1 MRAVFRVKHLYLLVI
16 TSILLIVLSSC
27 DKDYAYIKRSKA
39 FYINDNANVLLQSTK
54 YTIYFYGKMLYEDS
68 LKRNSAINNNIDSA
82 QVVVLTY
89 AGSKSDFYIP
99 DLFNAWG
106 IGKNDMGILLIL
118 YFDKVRNE
126 LIFNGIG
133 PKMSGFM
140 SGIDMDLI
148 IDNDFYENLNLYDDI
163 EYSLISLY
171 FGILEYI
178 YLYVYGY
185 QSYDYYSFIDQYLD
199 NQYTYNDPLPG
210 ETKTLIDYL
219 PMWAWISI
227 IIVFVVI
234 GYKSGIIE
242 ILIQFLFRTKSEKS
256 GGGKSIGYWSKR

>member
-1 MRAVFRVKHLYLLVI
+1 MRAVFRVKNLYLLVI

-27 DKDYAYIKRSKA
+27 AKDYAYIKRTKA

-54 YTIYFYGKMLYEDS
+54 YTIY
-68 LKRNSAINNNIDSA
+68 
-82 QVVVLTY
+82 
-89 AGSKSDFYIP
+89 
-99 DLFNAWG
+99 
-106 IGKNDMGILLIL
+106 
-118 YFDKVRNE
+118 
-126 LIFNGIG
+126 
-133 PKMSGFM
+133 
-140 SGIDMDLI
+140 
-148 IDNDFYENLNLYDDI
+148 FYENLNLYDDI

-185 QSYDYYSFIDQYLD
+185 QSYDYYGFIDQYLD

-219 PMWAWISI
+219 PMWAWIAI